1 MNKTE
6 EEKPEGVIFF
16 EGVMNA
22 MQELKERTR
31 KQKECDEAIEKEVL
45 RRIVNNEFSS
55 EQLLELYKINNE
67 AIKRSGVD
75 LNKLLSPA
83 IDAMAAAQQGEKPE
97 QSAVLDGLRQL
108 SKVVSAPKKKETE
121 PVELWPS
128 AEEQINRLYG
138 KKRKDDDYNPS
149 SSDVCE
155 DYGPGGFS
163 PVD

>member
-6 EEKPEGVIFF
+6 KEKPEGVIFF

-22 MQELKERTR
+22 MQEVSEMARKKKEY
-31 KQKECDEAIEKEVL
+31 DEAIEKEVL
-45 RRIVNNEFSS
+45 RRIENNEFSS
-55 EQLLELYKINNE
+55 EQLLEIYKINSE

-75 LNKLLSPA
+75 LNKVLSPA
-83 IDAMAAAQQGEKPE
+83 IDAMIAAQQGKKPE
-97 QSAVLDGLRQL
+97 QATVLNGLKQL
-108 SKVVSAPKKKETE
+108 NKVMNTAKKEE
-121 PVELWPS
+121 S
-128 AEEQINRLYG
+128 N
-138 KKRKDDDYNPS
+138 DHNPS

>member
-22 MQELKERTR
+22 MQEVSEMARRKKEY
-31 KQKECDEAIEKEVL
+31 DEAIEKEVL
-45 RRIVNNEFSS
+45 RGIENNEFSS
-55 EQLLELYKINNE
+55 EQLLKIYKINNE
-67 AIKRSGVD
+67 AIKRSRAD
-75 LNKLLSPA
+75 LNKVLSPA
-83 IDAMAAAQQGEKPE
+83 IDAMIAAQQEKLE
-97 QSAVLDGLRQL
+97 QAAIPDGLKQL
-108 SKVVSAPKKKETE
+108 SKIMGTTKKEE
-121 PVELWPS
+121 S
-128 AEEQINRLYG
+128 
-138 KKRKDDDYNPS
+138 DDYNPS

>member
-22 MQELKERTR
+22 MQEVSEMARKKKEY
-31 KQKECDEAIEKEVL
+31 DEAIEKEVL
-45 RRIVNNEFSS
+45 RRIENNEFSS
-55 EQLLELYKINNE
+55 EQLLKIYKINNE
-67 AIKRSGVD
+67 AIKRSGAD
-75 LNKLLSPA
+75 LNKVLSPA
-83 IDAMAAAQQGEKPE
+83 IDAMIAAQQEKPG
-97 QSAVLDGLRQL
+97 QAAILDGLKQL
-108 SKVVSAPKKKETE
+108 SKIMGTTKKEE
-121 PVELWPS
+121 S
-128 AEEQINRLYG
+128 
-138 KKRKDDDYNPS
+138 DDYNPS

>member
-22 MQELKERTR
+22 MQEVSEMARRKKEY
-31 KQKECDEAIEKEVL
+31 DEAIEKEVL
-45 RRIVNNEFSS
+45 RRIENNEFSS
-55 EQLLELYKINNE
+55 EQLLEIYKINSE

-75 LNKLLSPA
+75 LNKVLSPA
-83 IDAMAAAQQGEKPE
+83 IDAMIAAQQGKKPE
-97 QSAVLDGLRQL
+97 QTAVLDGLKQL
-108 SKVVSAPKKKETE
+108 NKVMSTAKKEE

-128 AEEQINRLYG
+128 AEEQINKLYG
-138 KKRKDDDYNPS
+138 KKKENDDYNPS